1 MLKKINCIFTPE
13 GIFDLSHPQFDTVG
27 AKSDGSG
34 VEGKKV
40 QSSGTWENSTFLMAH
55 V

>member
-27 AKSDGSG
+27 AKSDESG
-34 VEGKKV
+34 VEGKKKKKFRAV
-40 QSSGTWENSTFLMAH
+40 TPERTQLF
-55 V
+55 